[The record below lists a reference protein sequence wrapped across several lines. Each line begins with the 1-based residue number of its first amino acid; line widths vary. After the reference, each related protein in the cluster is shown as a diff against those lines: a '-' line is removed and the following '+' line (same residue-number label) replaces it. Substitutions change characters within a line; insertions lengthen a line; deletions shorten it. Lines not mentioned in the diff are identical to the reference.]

1 MKVKDKVKDQV
12 KGGGGGDTK
21 SRGRETWVETLPKKE
36 KKEKTALRLLL
47 EIPLYSE
54 T

>member
-12 KGGGGGDTK
+12 KGGGDTK